1 MRRFVLLTAA
11 AATAVL
17 LSGCGAGPSA
27 SAGSASSSSSGT
39 GSSLSGTL
47 EVFAAASLTEAFTRL
62 GNEFHAANPGVKVVF
77 NFGASNILA
86 TQITQGAP
94 ADVFAAASTDHD
106 GHRRQG
112 RCRERP
118 EDLREQPPGDGDATG
133 QLGRRDRACR
143 PRQSEREDRP
153 SARPRSP
160 AEWRRRKLFAKNQL
174 VVHPVTYE
182 VDVKSVLTKVELG
195 EVDVGLVY
203 QTDVHAAG
211 SKVHGIPIR
220 AADNVSTTYPIAALA
235 SSQDKA
241 AADAFV
247 AYVLSPSGTAALTDA
262 GFTAP

>member
-1 MRRFVLLTAA
+1 MRRIVLLTAA
-11 AATAVL
+11 AAAATL

-27 SAGSASSSSSGT
+27 SAGSTSSSSSGT

-47 EVFAAASLTEAFTRL
+47 DVFAAASLTEAFTRL
-62 GNEFHAANPGVKVVF
+62 GNEFHAAHPGVKVVF
-77 NFGASNILA
+77 NFGASNVLA

-94 ADVFAAASTDHD
+94 ADVFAAASTTTMDTVVQAGAASD
-106 GHRRQG
+106 PKTFASNLLEMATPPDNSAGVTG
-112 RCRERP
+112 LA
-118 EDLREQPPGDGDATG
+118 DLAKASVKVAVCQAQVPCGVAAT
-133 QLGRRDRACR
+133 
-143 PRQSEREDRP
+143 
-153 SARPRSP
+153 
-160 AEWRRRKLFAKNQL
+160 KLFAKNQL

-195 EVDVGLVY
+195 EVDAGLVY

-211 SKVHGIPIR
+211 SKVHGIPIP

-235 SSQDKA
+235 GSQDKA